1 MLGWIRRRI
10 IPALVFISL
19 AFFSSPVFSADFLE
33 LLSRKAPENGP
44 VDTSVEAWSVL
55 APGTGGLGAATCGMC
70 MDQML
75 LYNDLVLAE
84 GPYTDETL
92 STYYKQGNVGL
103 HSKSTYRKKT
113 RCIYP
118 EEAMADLMEAFQARG
133 YDKPITYEPP
143 NTLAATIDWDIHHV
157 PHIVGKTIED
167 AAFGLGYATVYANF
181 FEMLL
186 IRYLGTSGIE
196 QTGFDI
202 TRLVTSD
209 EADLLALLDEY
220 PPINFTRDEL
230 MDTLDPAVCDNMLGE
245 RCQEMASAMVAYRQ
259 GINNA
264 MIERHPVFAIFDE
277 LDIPWPKWDVID
289 TAACGLA
296 ITGVFGDP
304 GADQLANLKTYR
316 KIQSV
321 FGEERAKAIFDDLRM
336 RNTPLDDT
344 TVTAKEPFPN
354 PVYADGSDQTDPNRY
369 VDEASIAW
377 MDSAEGEENDDQTNS
392 STAEKPHASNW
403 MVISGEKSVSGHPM
417 LVGGPQMGYI
427 RPNIYLEFDLR
438 TTDNE
443 FQITGLS
450 LPGLFLSA
458 FAGNAH
464 NGVWSPTSAVGKTAD
479 IFVEKLCSA
488 GDEAE
493 VDPASTYYW
502 HDGQCKPML
511 LREDNSVPF
520 TVHGPVIGR
529 DTAAGE
535 PVAVSR
541 KSYNIER
548 ISQAIIPYYL
558 LAAGQVKTARDFINA
573 MQIFPLAM
581 NYAYINESEIA
592 YINTGLYPV
601 RAAGAQ
607 ADLPIWGTGEWDWQ
621 GVIPMDRR
629 PHVIDPPEGFL
640 LSWNNQSAPGFYGSD
655 GDFQRVQLL
664 HRLIS
669 DQSMFDLPLL
679 AQLAELSAIQ
689 DAYAVTC
696 LPLLLDYTDAMEE
709 SLQET
714 LSGMMAELSTWV
726 ENRQARRVDLD
737 EDDAYD
743 DAGPAIMDEIMT
755 CLKKG
760 LEDSLNLDLGDLNLP
775 NSAGSAYQDGTTSV
789 IRLLLNRA
797 MAAGDDPE
805 NVDEYLLQCAD
816 GTFKGCR
823 DLVADALLQANANL
837 SEAFDIDRPALWL
850 KTADA
855 IELAPLKLKDGP
867 KWHWQ
872 NRPTF
877 QQVATVH

>member
-1 MLGWIRRRI
+1 MI
-10 IPALVFISL
+10 FISL
-19 AFFSSPVFSADFLE
+19 VCFSSPVFAADFLE
-33 LLSRKAPENGP
+33 LLTREAPENGSI
-44 VDTSVEAWSVL
+44 DTSVEAWSVL
-55 APGTGGLGAATCGMC
+55 APGTGGMGAVTCGMC
-70 MDQML
+70 TDQML
-75 LYNDLVLAE
+75 LYNDLVLADE
-84 GPYTDETL
+84 PYTDETL

-103 HSKSTYRKKT
+103 HTESTYQKKP

-118 EEAMADLMEAFQARG
+118 DEAMAELMEAFQARG

-143 NTLAATIDWDIHHV
+143 NTLVATIDWDVHHV
-157 PHIVGKTIED
+157 PHIVGETIED
-167 AAFGLGYATVYANF
+167 AAFGLGYATVYTNL

-186 IRYLGTSGIE
+186 IRYLGTSGIV

-202 TRLVTSD
+202 TSLVTSD

-230 MDTLDPAVCDNMLGE
+230 MDTFDPSICDNMLDE
-245 RCQEMASAMVAYRQ
+245 QCQELASALVAYRQ

-264 MIERHPVFAIFDE
+264 MKARHPVFAILDE
-277 LDIPWPKWDVID
+277 LDIPWPEWEVID

-316 KIQSV
+316 RIQSV
-321 FGEERAKAIFDDLRM
+321 FGEEKTKDIFDDLNM
-336 RNTPLDDT
+336 RNAPLNDT

-369 VDEASIAW
+369 VDEVSIAW
-377 MDSAEGEENDDQTNS
+377 LDLTEFENNEAQSNLL
-392 STAEKPHASNW
+392 TAERPHASNW
-403 MVISGEKSVSGHPM
+403 MVISGEKSVSGHPL

-427 RPNIYLEFDLR
+427 RPNIFLEFDLR
-438 TTDNE
+438 TTDNQ
-443 FQITGLS
+443 FQIAGLS
-450 LPGLFLSA
+450 LPGLFLAA

-479 IFVEKLCSA
+479 IFVEKLCFPDDA
-488 GDEAE
+488 AE
-493 VDPASTYYW
+493 VDAASTYYW
-502 HDGQCKPML
+502 HNGECKPML
-511 LREDNSVPF
+511 LREDNGVPF
-520 TVHGPVIGR
+520 TVHGPVIAR
-529 DTAAGE
+529 DTVAGE

-548 ISQAIIPYYL
+548 ISQGIIPYYL
-558 LAAGQVKTARDFINA
+558 LAAGKVKTAHDFINA
-573 MQIFPLAM
+573 MQIHSLAL

-601 RAAGAQ
+601 RATGAQ

-621 GVIPMDRR
+621 GVIPIDRR
-629 PHVIDPPEGFL
+629 PHVIDPPEGYL
-640 LSWNNQSAPGFYGSD
+640 LSWNNQSAPGFYQSD

-669 DQSMFDLPLL
+669 GQSMLDLPSL
-679 AQLAELSAIQ
+679 AQLAQLSAIQ
-689 DAYAVTC
+689 DGYAVTC
-696 LPLLLDYTDAMEE
+696 LPLLRDYTDTMEE
-709 SLQET
+709 PLQEA
-714 LSGMMAELSTWV
+714 LSGMMAELSTWIDS
-726 ENRQARRVDLD
+726 RQARRVDLN
-737 EDDAYD
+737 EDGTYD

-755 CLKKG
+755 CLKQR
-760 LEDSLNLDLGDLNLP
+760 LEDSLNLDLGSFNMP

-789 IRLLLNRA
+789 IRMLLNRA

-805 NVDEYLLQCAD
+805 NVDTRQLQCGD
-816 GTFKGCR
+816 GTFSGCR
-823 DLVADALLQANANL
+823 DLVANALLQAKANL
-837 SEAFDIDRPALWL
+837 SEAFDTDLPSLWH
-850 KTADA
+850 KTADT
-855 IELAPLKLKDGP
+855 IELTPFELQDGP
-867 KWHWQ
+867 RWHWQ